1 MAATIRKP
9 KSSRNRSEE
18 FCGYVDEMMHI
29 LHHLKSLVDD
39 VRMQVGKQQ
48 GVEAVVGLDAYRK
61 EGTRQAPYCA
71 R

>member
-1 MAATIRKP
+1 M
-9 KSSRNRSEE
+9 
-18 FCGYVDEMMHI
+18 
-29 LHHLKSLVDD
+29 DD
-39 VRMQVGKQQ
+39 VRIQVCKQQ